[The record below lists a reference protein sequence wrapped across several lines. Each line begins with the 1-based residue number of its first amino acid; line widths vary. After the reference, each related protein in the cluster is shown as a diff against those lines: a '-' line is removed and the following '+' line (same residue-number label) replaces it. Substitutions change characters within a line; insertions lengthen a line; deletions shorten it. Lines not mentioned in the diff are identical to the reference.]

1 MYRVMKN
8 SGQSEVIATILLVLI
23 VVSAFSGIWI
33 WYMGRYSGRISNI
46 YMEKERSIY
55 SMNEKI
61 VIEKV
66 IFVPGEVDVYI
77 TNIGVETSIDTLY
90 IDNIKLYDQVIHI
103 LSGRSTWVNVT
114 YNWQSD
120 KLYEIKVCAYYGN
133 CFKVMVRA
141 P

>member
-33 WYMGRYSGRISNI
+33 WYMGRYSGQISNI
-46 YMEKERSIY
+46 YMEKERSVY

-77 TNIGVETSIDTLY
+77 TNVGVETRINTLY
-90 IDNIKLYDQVIHI
+90 INNIKLYDQTIHI
-103 LSGRSTWVNVT
+103 LSGRSTWINVT

-120 KLYEIKVCAYYGN
+120 ELYEIKVCAYYGN

>member
-90 IDNIKLYDQVIHI
+90 IDNIKLYDQAIHI